1 MGLLMLGIVLGL
13 LVLWAA
19 RSSGFLRGPIRLTRS
34 QRATL
39 AKYALH
45 YQRLPLT
52 QQRQFERTV
61 SIFINDKAWIGAGIA
76 VAEEMKV
83 MISASAAQ
91 LLQGFPEVELMHFD
105 RIVVYPDSYRS
116 HRSGR
121 MHVGEVRPM
130 AGMIII
136 SWDDFLHG
144 YAHSHDAH
152 NVGLHEMAHAL
163 WFENSIING
172 EDHFLQPALLAQW
185 TDQAADEI
193 FRIKEGRGGLFR
205 DYAATNQAEF
215 FATAIEYFFEQSAAF
230 KEALPELY
238 TTLSAIL
245 RQDPVSL
252 VQAEA
257 K

>member
-1 MGLLMLGIVLGL
+1 MGLLMLLVILGL

-19 RSSGFLRGPIRLTRS
+19 RASGFLRGPVHLSRS

-39 AKYALH
+39 SKYALH
-45 YQRLPLT
+45 YQRLPVK
-52 QQRQFERTV
+52 QQQQFERTV
-61 SIFINDKAWIGAGIA
+61 SIFINDKTWVGAGIA

-130 AGMIII
+130 VGMIII

-185 TDQAADEI
+185 TGQAADEI
-193 FRIKEGRGGLFR
+193 TRIREGRGGLFR
-205 DYAATNQAEF
+205 AYAGTNQAEF
-215 FATAIEYFFEQSAAF
+215 FATAIEYFFEQPTQF
-230 KEALPELY
+230 KEELPELY
-238 TTLSAIL
+238 GTMSAMIK
-245 RQDPVSL
+245 QDPAAL
-252 VQAEA
+252 VHASE
-257 K
+257 